1 MMKTLTSEC
10 PCRKEY
16 GTSPFLKKGILKTA
30 EEYSGHST
38 YGRRG
43 EKTARFGKPAPS
55 GRQPLIK

>member
-1 MMKTLTSEC
+1 MAMMKTLTSEY

-38 YGRRG
+38 VR
-43 EKTARFGKPAPS
+43 KTG
-55 GRQPLIK
+55 